1 MTFDIVTIFPAM
13 IEQPLAAGVL
23 GRAIERGTLD
33 VKVRDLR
40 DFTTDRHRVVDDV
53 PYGGGPGMVLKP
65 EPIFRALDAIEAER
79 GTPLTVILTSPQG
92 MRFTQVE
99 AQRLSGLEHIVL
111 LCGRYE
117 GFDDR
122 VRERVTEELSIGDY
136 VLTGGEL
143 PALVV
148 LDAVAR
154 FVPGVVGD
162 GQSVAADS
170 FSRGLLDFPQ
180 FTRPAEIA
188 CRSIVEAERDVGH
201 ANSDVGSA
209 KSARVSATRDGS
221 AKASAERMLKVP
233 DVLLSGNHAE
243 IRRWR
248 KREALIRTLD
258 RRPDLLEDASL
269 DDEEEQMLRELQ
281 DGRIGELRKGKAE
294 GDGS

>member
-1 MTFDIVTIFPAM
+1 MMTVDIVTIFPAM
-13 IEQPLAAGVL
+13 IEQPLAAGIL

-33 VKVRDLR
+33 VKVHDLR

-65 EPIFRALDAIEAER
+65 DPIFRALDAIATDR
-79 GTPLTVILTSPQG
+79 GTPLTVIMTSPQG
-92 MRFTQVE
+92 RRFTQAE
-99 AQRLSGLEHIVL
+99 AERLSGLAHIVL

-148 LDAVAR
+148 LDALAR

-162 GQSVAADS
+162 EQSVAQDS
-170 FSRGLLDFPQ
+170 FSRGLLDHPQ
-180 FTRPAEIA
+180 YTRPAEIA
-188 CRSIVEAERDVGH
+188 VRGDDR
-201 ANSDVGSA
+201 SA
-209 KSARVSATRDGS
+209 KVEDRS
-221 AKASAERMLKVP
+221 AKAEDRSAKALAERILRVP

-248 KREALIRTLD
+248 KREALSRTLE
-258 RRPDLLEDASL
+258 RRPDLLDAASL
-269 DDEEEQMLRELQ
+269 DEEEVQMLRELKGARH
-281 DGRIGELRKGKAE
+281 GR
-294 GDGS
+294 D

>member
-13 IEQPLAAGVL
+13 IEAPLAAGIL

-33 VKVRDLR
+33 VKVHDLR
-40 DFTTDRHRVVDDV
+40 DFTTDRHHVVDDE
-53 PYGGGPGMVLKP
+53 PYGGGPGMVLKAD
-65 EPIFRALDAIEAER
+65 PIFRALDAIEADR
-79 GTPLTVILTSPQG
+79 GTPVTVIMTSPQG
-92 MRFTQVE
+92 RRFTQAD
-99 AQRLSGLEHIVL
+99 AQRLSVASHIVL

-143 PALVV
+143 AALVV

-162 GQSVAADS
+162 EQSVAEDS

-180 FTRPAEIA
+180 YTRPAEIRVERTAAA
-188 CRSIVEAERDVGH
+188 C
-201 ANSDVGSA
+201 
-209 KSARVSATRDGS
+209 TDGDGT
-221 AKASAERMLKVP
+221 ASAERQALSSVRVLAVP
-233 DVLLSGNHAE
+233 PVLLSGNHAE

-248 KREALIRTLD
+248 KREALSRTLE
-258 RRPDLLEDASL
+258 RRPDLLTDAVL
-269 DDEEEQMLRELQ
+269 DEEEQDILRELKRLQ
-281 DGRIGELRKGKAE
+281 IEAAPEDD
-294 GDGS
+294 DGSDRTR